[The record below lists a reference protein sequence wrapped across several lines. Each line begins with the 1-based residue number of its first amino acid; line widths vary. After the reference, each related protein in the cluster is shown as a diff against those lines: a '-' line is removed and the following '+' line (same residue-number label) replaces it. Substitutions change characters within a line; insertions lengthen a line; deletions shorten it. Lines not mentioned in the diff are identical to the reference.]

1 MARHIELNPVTH
13 LTVGTVGEPGQRT
26 FYVQGGR
33 GNQTI
38 AVVVEKEQARMLASS
53 FESLLAELNTK
64 YPPSAQEAPYWTDM
78 RLKEPVQPLFRVG
91 NMGLGYNEESDQVVL
106 VAYELVEEGE
116 EPNVVSYWAT
126 RSQVQALIQHV
137 NEVIKAGRPICGNCG
152 RPIDPDGHFC
162 PHRNG
167 HAA

>member
-13 LTVGTVGEPGQRT
+13 LTISAIGEPGNRT
-26 FYVQGGR
+26 FYLQGSR
-33 GNQTI
+33 GVQTI
-38 AVVVEKEQARMLASS
+38 SLVIEKEQAGILANS
-53 FESLLAELNTK
+53 FESLVAELNQK
-64 YPPSAQEAPYWTDM
+64 YPRTVQEEPVWTDM
-78 RLKEPVQPLFRVG
+78 RLKEPIEPLFRVG
-91 NMGLGYNEESDQVVL
+91 NMGLGYNEDSDQVVL

-126 RSQVQALIQHV
+126 RTQVQSLVQHTY
-137 NEVIKAGRPICGNCG
+137 EVVRAGRPICGNCG
-152 RPIDPDGHFC
+152 RPIDPEGHFC